1 MKKVM
6 KYIAVLLASVALAGC
21 SEDGLETNNGSAPI
35 VLNRFYPTTG
45 GAGTEV
51 VLTGENFSERTEDIS
66 VRVGNHDLKVIGSDM
81 NNIVVMIPR
90 SMGSGRFEVSIAGR
104 APVHTLQRFSY
115 VFSGAVTTLA
125 GGGEAG
131 DMNGIGTAA
140 QFHFDDADNGGWR
153 KGSIGVDPDGNVF
166 VIDIVNDNL
175 KKITPE
181 GEVTTLVA
189 RCTNGDDNRAYAM
202 DVDDEGN
209 IWFVTMSGWAIYK
222 VTPDGA
228 SNYVGQ
234 SPCQPWYMDVD
245 SRNDRIF
252 FVHQADGSS
261 SPLFEYT
268 ISTQESR
275 QIATETCYSAVAVAP
290 DGSALYASNTTS
302 HCLDRFPRTGD
313 GWGPAER
320 FAGSGVRGFA
330 DGTFATAQFSMPR
343 GLAFSPSGDLFVA
356 GNGEWG
362 GVANADQAVR
372 RLNMADGEVLTV
384 AGSGTA
390 GYVDAFGTAAA
401 FSGVM
406 DLTIDRDGV
415 IYLFDKKNNAV
426 RKIVYE

>member
-104 APVHTLQRFSY
+104 EPVHTLQRFSY

-228 SNYVGQ
+228 SNYV
-234 SPCQPWYMDVD
+234 
-245 SRNDRIF
+245 
-252 FVHQADGSS
+252 
-261 SPLFEYT
+261 
-268 ISTQESR
+268 
-275 QIATETCYSAVAVAP
+275 
-290 DGSALYASNTTS
+290 
-302 HCLDRFPRTGD
+302 
-313 GWGPAER
+313 
-320 FAGSGVRGFA
+320 
-330 DGTFATAQFSMPR
+330 
-343 GLAFSPSGDLFVA
+343 
-356 GNGEWG
+356 
-362 GVANADQAVR
+362 
-372 RLNMADGEVLTV
+372 
-384 AGSGTA
+384 
-390 GYVDAFGTAAA
+390 
-401 FSGVM
+401 
-406 DLTIDRDGV
+406 
-415 IYLFDKKNNAV
+415 
-426 RKIVYE
+426 